1 MKLYHM
7 SDTLKL
13 GDALSLDFKETMGLA
28 QPFIQA
34 LEKSED
40 CFYAMVL
47 SGKYLRAV
55 LGKFRLR
62 EWSDYAKWSVEG
74 AFEYIRKT
82 EFPNCVSRI
91 RCNFFYDNLESCK
104 ILYAYDWGEAPEEER
119 NQIHLFEIEL
129 DADTVEKRD
138 MRVYDEAYDA
148 MWEHDDVQTVLACA
162 RRYFSGEQTPEPVWE
177 IISDKPARA
186 VKDISG
192 ILRNPLP

>member
-7 SDTLKL
+7 SDTLRL
-13 GDALSLDFKETMGLA
+13 GDALSLDFKETMSLA

-162 RRYFSGEQTPEPVWE
+162 RRYFSGEQTAQPVWE

-192 ILRNPLP
+192 LLRDPLP